1 LLSYRERVLQCIL
14 AAVFKILVILGI
26 CSQILED
33 RRRRGFRNPKTFF
46 ERLPYD
52 ADDSGVSE
60 SSGNQSV
67 SKTCAA
73 DLLSES
79 QQIRFAG
86 QKKLLREEEASAKQ
100 KTRKV
105 VPAAA
110 AAAAASACVGF
121 LGSSSWS

>member
-1 LLSYRERVLQCIL
+1 M
-14 AAVFKILVILGI
+14 
-26 CSQILED
+26 
-33 RRRRGFRNPKTFF
+33 FF

-79 QQIRFAG
+79 QQIRFTG

-100 KTRKV
+100 KSRKV

-121 LGSSSWS
+121 FGSSSCS